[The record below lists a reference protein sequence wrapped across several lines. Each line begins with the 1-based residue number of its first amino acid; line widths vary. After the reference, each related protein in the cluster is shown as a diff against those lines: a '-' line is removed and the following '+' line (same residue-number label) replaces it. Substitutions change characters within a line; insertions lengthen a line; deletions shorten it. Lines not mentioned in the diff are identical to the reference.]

1 MAANGQWF
9 NFIGNFICILH
20 HFMILLNFPTVYLET
35 QILEFVV
42 SNVCAILEFNG
53 IRIIL
58 IRPNE
63 KVLFVGHFDFYQK
76 L

>member
-1 MAANGQWF
+1 MVANVQWF
-9 NFIGNFICILH
+9 NFIENFICILH
-20 HFMILLNFPTVYLET
+20 HLMILLIFPTLYVET

-58 IRPNE
+58 IRPNK
-63 KVLFVGHFDFYQK
+63 KVLFVGHFGFYQN